1 VGHIMFSFSFV
12 TPLKQIS
19 KTWPNHSWQK

>member
-1 VGHIMFSFSFV
+1 MFSFSFV